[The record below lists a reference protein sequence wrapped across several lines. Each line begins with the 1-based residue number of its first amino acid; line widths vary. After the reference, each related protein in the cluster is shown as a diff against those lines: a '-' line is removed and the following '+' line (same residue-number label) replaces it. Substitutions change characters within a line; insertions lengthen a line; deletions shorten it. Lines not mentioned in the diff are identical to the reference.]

1 MRVVYNMVV
10 LGCLFTGTLL
20 VFDLVM
26 LLVYTRFYL

>member
-1 MRVVYNMVV
+1 MNRVYNLVI

-26 LLVYTRFYL
+26 LAVYTRFYL